1 MPSSKLKALLA
12 DYWIG
17 SFLSTICALYLAISF
32 WLGRIV
38 FSLVIVWMCSFVSA
52 LTFRLAYSFVEVF
65 VEKMFKRAKYL
76 VILSGFTSGLIIVI
90 LLLVYPFD
98 TVIESFNSF
107 VKYLI
112 SIAPSVILIVLGLLS
127 GFLLAPL
134 FYSKLETVE

>member
-1 MPSSKLKALLA
+1 
-12 DYWIG
+12 
-17 SFLSTICALYLAISF
+17 
-32 WLGRIV
+32 
-38 FSLVIVWMCSFVSA
+38 
-52 LTFRLAYSFVEVF
+52 
-65 VEKMFKRAKYL
+65 MFKRAKYL